1 MEIKNSL
8 FGSIIVLG
16 GMAVSARGENLFEQ
30 IGWKGATSSIIVWLT
45 TAILGLLVIL
55 ISLYVRSSIKA
66 KKTEK
71 NVSEDIFND
80 MIVKADLYP
89 LEKKKLL
96 DLLKHQFIPYRHSIF
111 QSAAL
116 FERCVDA
123 EVKLI
128 LLTAKSG
135 EELDESEQILS
146 NLRKKMGFA
155 YLPLEHP
162 LLSSRNIEIGQTVT
176 VFPANGKNAL
186 INHGILLANKETY
199 FRIGYKTDNNKS
211 VPVHVGDELKLAFAR
226 QADGVYG
233 LTTEVYAVGTEL
245 YFDCLHTLEFQRN
258 QLRQYVRMEVNLPLR
273 VRKINFGKK
282 DAGEPSPKNTEVKLC
297 DISGGGLSFFH
308 TEPFATGDRISM
320 NFTLTSGKFSGI
332 EGKILRITNV
342 EGKNG
347 VHFRHHVQFINI
359 EQSQRDRII
368 RFIFEKQRI
377 QNQIR

>member
-1 MEIKNSL
+1 
-8 FGSIIVLG
+8 
-16 GMAVSARGENLFEQ
+16 
-30 IGWKGATSSIIVWLT
+30 
-45 TAILGLLVIL
+45 
-55 ISLYVRSSIKA
+55 
-66 KKTEK
+66 
-71 NVSEDIFND
+71 
-80 MIVKADLYP
+80 
-89 LEKKKLL
+89 
-96 DLLKHQFIPYRHSIF
+96 
-111 QSAAL
+111 
-116 FERCVDA
+116 
-123 EVKLI
+123 
-128 LLTAKSG
+128 
-135 EELDESEQILS
+135 
-146 NLRKKMGFA
+146 
-155 YLPLEHP
+155 
-162 LLSSRNIEIGQTVT
+162 
-176 VFPANGKNAL
+176 
-186 INHGILLANKETY
+186 LLANKETY